1 MKRLIAMARFDLGWP
16 LSGIHASAVSALILG
31 VLALAA
37 GEPVW
42 MPFNA
47 TTHAIHG
54 PEAADVQALDLL
66 HTGLGGTIHVLACFF
81 WSGIAVLMIRMIG
94 LTRAGAAWLAG
105 LATAL
110 LAGVV
115 DYGLLPARL
124 SPGWELILP
133 WWAVGLGFVAMGVG
147 IALGLNVAA
156 MIDRREMTEAELHR
170 GSSLSVTA
178 SRHPA
183 ERSLALERL
192 RRPRPDLLDRRGD
205 GNKQRGDPPND
216 ERSDI

>member
-16 LSGIHASAVSALILG
+16 LAGIHASALSALILG

-94 LTRAGAAWLAG
+94 LTRAGAVWLAG

-156 MIDRREMTEAELHR
+156 MIDRREMTEAELHQ
-170 GSSLSVTA
+170 GSPTLSPTN
-178 SRHPA
+178 
-183 ERSLALERL
+183 RSMALDRL
-192 RRPRPDLLDRRGD
+192 GRPRPDLLEREGYGD
-205 GNKQRGDPPND
+205 KRPGDPPND